1 MPAAYYPIQNVTVG
15 APVKNVQSCS
25 LDFNQPKTPVYTFG
39 QLLAKGTITT
49 QLPSA
54 TVNVVASTLEGAPF
68 SIKFDQSEITKTV
81 GIAVTI
87 DTGGGKFTI
96 GNCFLQSVGANG
108 SVGEVPTANVS
119 MIGSN
124 CSFSAAPAVPITV
137 GVAGKGNLP
146 GIEKVSI
153 NGAKAGKSFSFT
165 ASIDREPV
173 LPLGFDIANAAKGGS
188 STIDWI
194 IKGLKLRAEAEIYA
208 GIAGASAPPLG
219 SIAEI
224 TMGTNGGTYGGKGT
238 INTAKTNLSTDGAA
252 TYTMGIDEDI
262 LDLANVK
269 FG

>member
-1 MPAAYYPIQNVTVG
+1 MPAAYYPVQNVSIG
-15 APVKNVQSCS
+15 GLVKNVQSCS

-54 TVNVVASTLEGAPF
+54 TVNVVASTIEGPPF
-68 SIKFDQSEITKTV
+68 TIKFNQSEISKTV
-81 GIAVTI
+81 GTSVTI

-119 MIGSN
+119 MIGSS
-124 CSFSAAPAVPITV
+124 CTFSPTSANPINIGTP
-137 GVAGKGNLP
+137 GKGNLP
-146 GIEKVSI
+146 GIENVTI
-153 NGAKAGKSFSFT
+153 NGNKAGKSFSFT

-173 LPLGFDIANAAKGGS
+173 LPLGFDIAQAAKGGGQ
-188 STIDWI
+188 IDWI

-208 GIAGASAPPLG
+208 GIAGASAP
-219 SIAEI
+219 SIGTI
-224 TMGTNGGTYGGKGT
+224 SDINMGTNGGTYGGKGT

-252 TYTMGIDEDI
+252 TYTIGIDEDI
-262 LDLANVK
+262 LDLTNVK